1 MKTALPPAA
10 PPSAPLPTTYQGA
23 FPGPVLR
30 NTIKPVIVYD
40 DLEAGQCAM
49 QTAARLLNKAVVEAD
64 TKTVFW
70 HFNLLEYPNW
80 RIWATADVL
89 NADLLIIATH
99 TESGLPGNVARW
111 LQDCFTQQ
119 PDLNC
124 AVVAL
129 FGRPGNYDGAQSPRL
144 QLVRQIVEGA
154 GLNFFAPGI
163 QQGDS
168 CDFMTENLHERE
180 ETITPTL
187 SGILRRADCRTP

>member
-1 MKTALPPAA
+1 MNTAFAPVASPSTALP
-10 PPSAPLPTTYQGA
+10 TTSQGT
-23 FPGPVLR
+23 FPGPVVR
-30 NTIKPVIVYD
+30 QTIKPVIIYD
-40 DLEAGQCAM
+40 ELEAGQCAM
-49 QTAARLLNKAVVEAD
+49 QAAARLLNKAVVEAD

-124 AVVAL
+124 AVVTL

-154 GLNFFAPGI
+154 GLNFFAPGM

-168 CDFMTENLHERE
+168 RDIMTVNLQARE
-180 ETITPTL
+180 ETLTPTL
-187 SGILRRADCRTP
+187 AGILRRADCRTP